1 MSISQSSLTDTAA
14 AKSVLIHQISKH
26 ATQSP
31 FRKTQGQVQRVAF
44 HPQKPHFF
52 AATQRYVRIYDL
64 AAQKLVKSLQ
74 SGVKWISALDVH
86 PGGDHLIIG
95 SYDKKLCWFDL
106 DLSNKPF
113 RTLRYVKSRNEWSDT
128 DVLDTIL
135 EPFDPYHTTQP
146 YPYSPHLQMTVQST
160 FSTQQSTQIL
170 TRTP

>member
-1 MSISQSSLTDTAA
+1 MVAA

-113 RTLRYVKSRNEWSDT
+113 RTLRYV
-128 DVLDTIL
+128 
-135 EPFDPYHTTQP
+135 DP
-146 YPYSPHLQMTVQST
+146 
-160 FSTQQSTQIL
+160 
-170 TRTP
+170 